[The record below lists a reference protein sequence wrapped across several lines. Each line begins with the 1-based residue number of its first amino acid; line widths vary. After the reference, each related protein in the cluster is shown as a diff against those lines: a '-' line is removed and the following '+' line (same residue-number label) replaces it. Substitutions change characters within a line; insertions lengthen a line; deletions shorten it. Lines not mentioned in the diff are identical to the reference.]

1 MVGDE
6 IGGMDRIT
14 DRLLASYNDVGSINH
29 IGGPAMPSRQRTIEI
44 WRTLRAIIFPGFFET
59 EQLDRDGLL
68 DLTRE
73 RMAWVRRTLSEEVR
87 HGFCHQCAAYSECG
101 EVRRVECRER
111 AQEITDSMLKEL
123 PAIRSRLH
131 LDAQAALEGDPAA
144 KCEEEVILAYPGLAA
159 VTVHRIAHF
168 LYQNDVP
175 LLPRIMS
182 EHIHHQTGIDIHPGA
197 TIGDSFFIDHGTGV
211 VVGETTLIGANVK
224 IYQGVTLGALSVKKE
239 MACEK
244 RHPTIEDNVTIYAGA
259 TILGGETTIGKNSI
273 IGGNVWLV
281 RSVPP
286 YSRVYNSAASSQ
298 PIVVSGDNGSYNFHI

>member
-1 MVGDE
+1 MVGEATGLDE
-6 IGGMDRIT
+6 IT
-14 DRLLASYNDVGSINH
+14 DRLFTSYNEVGSISH
-29 IGGPAMPSRQRTIEI
+29 IGGPVLPSRQRTIEI
-44 WRTLRAIIFPGFFET
+44 WQTLRTLLFPGFFEA
-59 EQLDRDGLL
+59 EQTSLDGLI

-73 RMAWVRRTLSEEVR
+73 RVAWVRRSLSEEVQR
-87 HGFCHQCAAYSECG
+87 GYCHQCASYGECG
-101 EVRRVECRER
+101 VAREIECREE
-111 AQEITDSMLKEL
+111 AQRVTDSLLREL
-123 PAIRSRLH
+123 PGIRARLH
-131 LDAQAALEGDPAA
+131 MDAHAALEGDPAA

-168 LYQNDVP
+168 LYENDVP

-211 VVGETTLIGANVK
+211 VIGETTLIGANVK
-224 IYQGVTLGALSVKKE
+224 IYQGVTVGALSVKKT
-239 MACEK
+239 MACKK

-259 TILGGETTIGKNSI
+259 TLLGGETVIGKDSI

-286 YSRVYNSAASSQ
+286 FSRVYNSAASSQ
-298 PIVVSGDNGSYNFHI
+298 PIIVPGDNGSYSFHI